1 MSEIRATAISDAA
14 GTGPIALTK
23 QSAAKAWV
31 NFNSL
36 TTTSIV
42 ASFNVSGIV
51 DSGVGNTEVSLS
63 SSMSTTN
70 EYSVLV
76 TSQPLHSFAD
86 NVCYD
91 VRLSRTSGSVHII
104 TAEANNVKDSQN
116 TNATIQGDLA

>member
-1 MSEIRATAISDAA
+1 MSEIRATTISDAA
-14 GTGPIALTK
+14 GTGPITLTK

-31 NFNSL
+31 DLSSL
-36 TTTSIV
+36 TTTSIL

-51 DSGVGNTEVSLS
+51 DLGVGNTEVYLS

-76 TSQPLHSFAD
+76 TSQPSASLAD

-91 VRLSRTSGSVHII
+91 VLLSRTSGTVYLI
-104 TAEANNVKDSQN
+104 TAEANVVADSQN
-116 TNATIQGDLA
+116 TDAVINGDLA

>member
-1 MSEIRATAISDAA
+1 LSEIRATTISDAA
-14 GTGPIALTK
+14 GTGPIDLHK

-36 TTTSIV
+36 TTTSV
-42 ASFNVSGIV
+42 LASFNVSGIV
-51 DSGVGNTEVSLS
+51 DAGTGTTTVSLS

-76 TSQPLHSFAD
+76 TSEPTANLAD

-91 VRLSRTSGSVHII
+91 VRGSRTSGSVYII
-104 TAEANNVKDSQN
+104 TAEANVAADSQS
-116 TNATIQGDLA
+116 TNATIHGDLA